1 MLKTCLILLVSC
13 PTEGALANVT
23 DAGQDAVDASS
34 VRRGVERQGGFLT
47 EEPVSGE
54 TGTLTAALQADG
66 EDVWSRC
73 PAWHQVPMR
82 APNPGQAHP
91 QSVTT
96 ATKQRVGCRGATR

>member
-1 MLKTCLILLVSC
+1 
-13 PTEGALANVT
+13 
-23 DAGQDAVDASS
+23 
-34 VRRGVERQGGFLT
+34 VERQGGFLT

-82 APNPGQAHP
+82 APNRAKNILIGDDGNETASRLPG
-91 QSVTT
+91 SNEI
-96 ATKQRVGCRGATR
+96 TR